1 MTPPALPL
9 LLRVAPHVV
18 SRVVQG
24 KVLVLDHARDEI
36 QQLNDVGSYIWAL
49 LSAAPRT
56 PGELAEEVTREFDV
70 APADAARDVEVFVGE
85 LLARGLVTAAPPP

>member
-24 KVLVLDHARDEI
+24 KALVLDHARDEI
-36 QQLNDVGSYIWAL
+36 QQLNDVGSHIWAL
-49 LSAAPRT
+49 LSAAPRA
-56 PGELAEEVTREFDV
+56 PGELAEEVAREFDV
-70 APADAARDVEVFVGE
+70 AHADAARDVEAFVGE